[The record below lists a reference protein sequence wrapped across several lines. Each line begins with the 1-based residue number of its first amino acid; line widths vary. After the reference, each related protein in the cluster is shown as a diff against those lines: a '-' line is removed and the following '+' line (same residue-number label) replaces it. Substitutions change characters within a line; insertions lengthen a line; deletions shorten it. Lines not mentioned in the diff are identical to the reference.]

1 MLMAIRPELRD
12 ELLKL
17 SADERQELADTLYE
31 SLEDEPVDPAWES
44 AWSDEIA
51 RRVQEI
57 ADGNVRLVDA
67 DDMHA
72 ELRDELLS
80 TRK

>member
-1 MLMAIRPELRD
+1 MAIRPQLRD

-17 SADERQELADTLYE
+17 QADERQELADRLYE
-31 SLEDEPVDPAWES
+31 SLDDEPVDPASER

-57 ADGNVRLVDA
+57 ADGKVQLVDA
-67 DDMHA
+67 DEMHA
-72 ELRDELLS
+72 ELRDELRFS
-80 TRK
+80 GE